1 MNIVFLGDSLT
12 QGSIGISYVD
22 ILKEK
27 LPQHQMINYGKNG
40 DTVTSLYRRMKRL
53 SFDDIDLAF
62 IWVGTND
69 VLVHVSWSYP
79 IVKTFFLQPWT
90 KTCETFTACYKKIIE
105 MIVPQIKKIFIVS
118 PVFIGEDLHNRWNI
132 QLAELAKSIRSLTT
146 SYNMVDYVDLR
157 TTFEKKLAKKQI
169 SPYIINGSIA
179 PVFDELFLKNTEE
192 VDQKSQERGLHFTL
206 DGVHLNSAGAHVV
219 AEEFLRCINNEL

>member
-1 MNIVFLGDSLT
+1 MFLGDSLT
-12 QGSIGISYVD
+12 QGNIGVSYVD
-22 ILKEK
+22 MLQKK
-27 LPQHQMINYGKNG
+27 LPQHHMINYGKNG
-40 DTVTSLYRRMKRL
+40 DTVTSLYRRVKRL

-62 IWVGTND
+62 IWVGIND

-90 KTCETFTACYKKIIE
+90 KTCETFTICYEKILE
-105 MIVPQIKKIFIVS
+105 MFVPRVKKIFVVP
-118 PVFIGEDLHNRWNI
+118 PVFIGEDLHNQWNI
-132 QLAELAKSIRSLTT
+132 QLGELAKSIRLLTM

-169 SPYIINGSIA
+169 SSYIINGSIT
-179 PVFDELFLKNTEE
+179 PIFDELFLASPEE

-206 DGVHLNSAGAHVV
+206 DGVHLNSVGAQVV
-219 AEEFLRCINNEL
+219 AEEFERCIKHEV